1 MFEGIVTGIVSVL
14 ANLLYIDMKRKG
26 RSGWSRICL
35 FWMGAPLTWL
45 WLFLIREGSAPEIV
59 EPPDDAEALLAEIRR
74 ERGLS
79 AGPSED
85 GQGGNKIEGP
95 SPGRDEPESGH
106 GPGGG

>member
-1 MFEGIVTGIVSVL
+1 MFEGIVASIVSVL
-14 ANLLYIDMKRKG
+14 ANVLYIDMKRKG
-26 RSGWSRICL
+26 QSGWSRIFL

-79 AGPSED
+79 AGTSGD
-85 GQGGNKIEGP
+85 GQGEMRTGGP

-106 GPGGG
+106 GPSGG